1 MFVGVQVNPAA
12 LTAIRERSGY
22 KKSTFASLVGISPSY
37 LTEMEKGDKPGSA
50 DVIKRMADAL
60 RCPVAALICHPD
72 GAEKVAG

>member
-1 MFVGVQVNPAA
+1 MQVNPAA

-22 KKSTFASLVGISPSY
+22 KKSKFASLVGISPSY

-60 RCPVAALICHPD
+60 SCPLAALIRMPETPTSK
-72 GAEKVAG
+72 AS